1 MDKKAKKKLMFCLSG
16 LVVGGYGMYK
26 GFINKEPHK
35 YSLEWIKKITD
46 SQWETE
52 REIIRQKFCSPK
64 YDDSFRI
71 KFQNILDLFDKVK
84 SERDWAGK
92 KPQGPASHREHGWYL

>member
-26 GFINKEPHK
+26 GFINKEPDK
-35 YSLEWIKKITD
+35 YSIASIKKLTD
-46 SQWETE
+46 SQMETE

-64 YDDSFRI
+64 YDDSLRI
-71 KFQNILDLFDKVK
+71 KFQIILRLFDKVK
-84 SERDWAGK
+84 SERDWEGK
-92 KPQGPASHREHGWYL
+92 TPQGPAFRREHGWYL